1 MKYRFIPA
9 FTMLLAGLVCCIMS
23 IIQGWD
29 VTYSLIVLMIVLILF
44 YIIGQ
49 IAAQVV
55 GKVVAEHEAMVRA
68 ENERIRLEEE
78 AKRLAE
84 LQAEEERKRREKEGE
99 EATQE
104 EDDV

>member
-1 MKYRFIPA
+1 
-9 FTMLLAGLVCCIMS
+9 
-23 IIQGWD
+23 
-29 VTYSLIVLMIVLILF
+29 
-44 YIIGQ
+44 
-49 IAAQVV
+49 
-55 GKVVAEHEAMVRA
+55 MVRA

-99 EATQE
+99 EAKQE